1 VNRPQPVGVV
11 HRDLLLDE
19 YRDGVA
25 DLGGQLLDL
34 GYTHLTL
41 NSLHPDVRSA
51 GAPHPVGETR

>member
-1 VNRPQPVGVV
+1 MNCPQPVGAV

-34 GYTHLTL
+34 GQAHPTLTPA
-41 NSLHPDVRSA
+41 HPGALSA
-51 GAPHPVGETR
+51 GAHHPTGETR